1 MSYSID
7 PNRESKTKRYS
18 NLSNSYGTI
27 KFQKKKANM
36 QQIMQS
42 IEGGTDLDFNIL
54 ELLDKKEVSILKR
67 SHLGLPLLDPKS
79 ASLGI
84 KFSSKPGFQTV
95 INKPTENIINYN
107 IPTEIS
113 PRFEENLVNGPLN
126 ENSCENTKVDQNFDL
141 EPEPNNSQNLYA
153 SSI

>member
-1 MSYSID
+1 MNSSNHSHSSDEHRMQVSNKSPFMSYSID

-84 KFSSKPGFQTV
+84 KFSSKPGF
-95 INKPTENIINYN
+95 
-107 IPTEIS
+107 
-113 PRFEENLVNGPLN
+113 
-126 ENSCENTKVDQNFDL
+126 
-141 EPEPNNSQNLYA
+141 
-153 SSI
+153 